1 MHKQTLSARAASV
14 AAGLVIS
21 LSGFAVLATQAMAQ
35 TMSPD
40 SARSPMPPDTARS
53 PMPPDTARS
62 PMPPDTAQRSAQSP
76 GVPTK

>member
-35 TMSPD
+35 PD
-40 SARSPMPPDTARS
+40 AAGQRPQPDAAGHCAQ
-53 PMPPDTARS
+53 PDAAGYC
-62 PMPPDTAQRSAQSP
+62 PA
-76 GVPTK
+76 